1 MNQQKAIGSIQSVN
15 SSIVTALIREDC
27 DSLSKTID
35 GVTYKLAQVG
45 SYVMMPESGRIVIG
59 MITDVQIIDY
69 IPQEGTVTKKRKLMN
84 IQLLGTVTDGKFER
98 GLSMYPMVD
107 GTVYMTDQDD
117 LAMVF
122 SKFRVDDFSVGVI
135 SLFENERQYLDPNRF
150 FGKHVA
156 VLGSTGCGKS
166 SLVASIFQKVQD
178 LNDTHVIILDIHDEY
193 STAFEGVGN
202 TLRISELELP
212 FWLMNFEELE
222 ETFID
227 VTEESAHSQIMVF
240 KDAILEAK
248 KRANPLLRDA
258 LTVDTPAYFDI
269 VEVRARMQ
277 ALDRERI
284 AGTGGAKEKEGPFY
298 GQFTRFLVRLDSRL
312 NDKRYEFIF
321 KPKVFKSSETL
332 KTMLTRIFGLDSK
345 KKITVIDLSGVPFDV
360 VNVIVSLLG
369 RTIFDFNVW
378 NRQRRDFPVMIVF
391 EEAHNYLPS
400 IATASNRSAKK
411 TVERIAKEGRKY
423 GVGCM
428 IISQRPAEV
437 SETILAQCNNFVT
450 MRLTNPNDQNYVK
463 KLVPDALASL
473 IDILPSLRQGEA
485 LFLGDAAPLPV
496 RVMLDFPS
504 PAPNS
509 SDIKFYERWK
519 HREYETSVSDV
530 VERWWRQERA

>member
-1 MNQQKAIGSIQSVN
+1 MNPEKAIGTIQSVN

-27 DSLSKTID
+27 DTLTKSID
-35 GVTYKLAQVG
+35 GVTFKVAQVG
-45 SYVMMPESGRIVIG
+45 SYVMIPESGRLVIG
-59 MITDVQIIDY
+59 MVNDAQIIDY
-69 IPQEGTVTKKRKLMN
+69 IPSGEALPKKRKS
-84 IQLLGTVTDGKFER
+84 IHVQLLGTVTDGRFER
-98 GLSMYPMVD
+98 GLSVFPMVD
-107 GTVYMTDQDD
+107 GTVYMADQDD
-117 LAMVF
+117 LAMIF
-122 SKFRVDDFSVGVI
+122 SKFRIDDFSVGVI
-135 SLFENERQYLDPNRF
+135 SLFENERQYLEPNRF
-150 FGKHVA
+150 FGKHIA
-156 VLGSTGCGKS
+156 VLGSTGAGKS
-166 SLVASIFQKVQD
+166 SLVASIFQKVQN

-202 TLRISELELP
+202 TLRINELELP

-227 VTEESAHSQIMVF
+227 QSEESAHSQIMVF

-258 LTVDTPAYFDI
+258 LTVDTPAYFDL
-269 VEVRARMQ
+269 VEVRARVQ

-284 AGTGGAKEKEGPFY
+284 AGTGGVKEKEGPFY

-321 KPKVFKSSETL
+321 KPKVFKTSETL
-332 KTMLTRIFGLDSK
+332 KTMLTRIFGLDTK

-378 NRQRRDFPVMIVF
+378 NRHRRDFPVMIVF

-400 IATASNRSAKK
+400 VASTSNRSAKK

-428 IISQRPAEV
+428 IVSQRPAEV

-463 KLVPDALASL
+463 KLVPDSLTSL

-496 RVMLDFPS
+496 RVMLDFPN

-509 SDIKFYERWK
+509 SDIMFYERWK

-530 VERWWRQERA
+530 VERWWRQERV

>member
-1 MNQQKAIGSIQSVN
+1 MNPQKAIGSIQSVN
-15 SSIVTALIREDC
+15 SAIVTALIREDC
-27 DSLSKTID
+27 DSLTKTID
-35 GVTYKLAQVG
+35 GVTYKVAQVG

-59 MITDVQIIDY
+59 MVNDMQIIDY
-69 IPQEGTVTKKRKLMN
+69 IPAGASTPTKRKAIN

-98 GLSMYPMVD
+98 GLSMFPMVD
-107 GTVYMTDQDD
+107 GSVYLSDQDD
-117 LAMVF
+117 LAMIF
-122 SKFRVDDFSVGVI
+122 SKFRVDDFSVGAI
-135 SLFENERQYLDPNRF
+135 SLFSDERQYLDPNKF
-150 FGKHVA
+150 FGKHIA
-156 VLGSTGCGKS
+156 VLGSTGAGKS
-166 SLVASIFQKVQD
+166 SLVASIFQKVQN

-193 STAFEGVGN
+193 SSAFEGVGN
-202 TLRISELELP
+202 TLRINELELP

-227 VTEESAHSQIMVF
+227 QSEESAHSQIMVF

-258 LTVDTPAYFDI
+258 LTVDTPAYFDL
-269 VEVRARMQ
+269 VEVRARVQ

-284 AGTGGAKEKEGPFY
+284 AGTGGVKEKEGPFY

-321 KPKVFKSSETL
+321 KPKVFKTSETL
-332 KTMLTRIFGLDSK
+332 KTLLTRIFGLDTK

-378 NRQRRDFPVMIVF
+378 NRHRRDFPVMIVF

-400 IATASNRSAKK
+400 IASTSNRSAKK

-428 IISQRPAEV
+428 IVSQRPAEV

-463 KLVPDALASL
+463 KLVPDSLASL

-496 RVMLDFPS
+496 RVMLDFPN
-504 PAPNS
+504 PPPNS
-509 SDIKFYERWK
+509 SDIMFYERWK

-530 VERWWRQERA
+530 VERWWRQERL

>member
-1 MNQQKAIGSIQSVN
+1 MDSEKLIGVIQSVN
-15 SSIVTALIREDC
+15 SAMISALVLEDC
-27 DSLSKTID
+27 DSLRKEIN
-35 GVTYKLAQVG
+35 GITYNIAQVG
-45 SYVMMPESGRIVIG
+45 SYVAMPVGDRIIIG

-69 IPQEGTVTKKRKLMN
+69 TPSSCSTPVKRKLMN
-84 IQLLGTVTDGKFER
+84 VQLLGNVMGDRFER
-98 GLSMYPMVD
+98 GLSVFPTLE
-107 GTVYMTDQDD
+107 GAVYMTDEVD
-117 LAMVF
+117 LSVIF
-122 SKFRVDDFSVGVI
+122 SKFRVDDFSVGTI

-150 FGKHVA
+150 FGKHIA
-156 VLGSTGCGKS
+156 VLGSTGSGKS
-166 SLVASIFQKVQD
+166 CTVASIIQKVQV
-178 LNDTHVIILDIHDEY
+178 LNDTHIIILDIHDEY
-193 STAFEGVGN
+193 SAAFEGTGN
-202 TLRISELELP
+202 TLKINELELP

-227 VTEESAHSQIMVF
+227 PNEESAHSQIMVF

-258 LTVDTPAYFDI
+258 LTVDTPAFFDL

-277 ALDRERI
+277 SLDRERI
-284 AGTGGAKEKEGPFY
+284 AGTGGVKEKEGPFY

-321 KPKVFKSSETL
+321 RPKVFKTSESL
-332 KTMLTRIFGLDSK
+332 KTLLTRIFGLDTR
-345 KKITVIDLSGVPFDV
+345 KKITVLDLSGVPFDV

-391 EEAHNYLPS
+391 EEAHNYLPAV
-400 IATASNRSAKK
+400 ATSANRSAKK

-428 IISQRPAEV
+428 IVSQRPAEV
-437 SETILAQCNNFVT
+437 SETILAQCNNFVS

-463 KLVPDALASL
+463 KLVPDSLASL
-473 IDILPSLRQGEA
+473 IEILPSLRQGEA

-496 RVMLDFPS
+496 RVMLDYPS
-504 PAPNS
+504 PPPNS
-509 SDIKFYERWK
+509 MDIRFYERWK
-519 HREYETSVSDV
+519 NREYETSVSDV
-530 VERWWRQERA
+530 VERWWRQEH

>member
-1 MNQQKAIGSIQSVN
+1 
-15 SSIVTALIREDC
+15 
-27 DSLSKTID
+27 
-35 GVTYKLAQVG
+35 
-45 SYVMMPESGRIVIG
+45 
-59 MITDVQIIDY
+59 
-69 IPQEGTVTKKRKLMN
+69 
-84 IQLLGTVTDGKFER
+84 
-98 GLSMYPMVD
+98 
-107 GTVYMTDQDD
+107 
-117 LAMVF
+117 
-122 SKFRVDDFSVGVI
+122 
-135 SLFENERQYLDPNRF
+135 
-150 FGKHVA
+150 
-156 VLGSTGCGKS
+156 
-166 SLVASIFQKVQD
+166 
-178 LNDTHVIILDIHDEY
+178 
-193 STAFEGVGN
+193 
-202 TLRISELELP
+202 
-212 FWLMNFEELE
+212 
-222 ETFID
+222 
-227 VTEESAHSQIMVF
+227 
-240 KDAILEAK
+240 
-248 KRANPLLRDA
+248 
-258 LTVDTPAYFDI
+258 
-269 VEVRARMQ
+269 MQ

-284 AGTGGAKEKEGPFY
+284 AGTGGVKEKEGPFY

-321 KPKVFKSSETL
+321 KPKVFRTSETL

-345 KKITVIDLSGVPFDV
+345 KRITVIDLSGAPFDV

-378 NRQRRDFPVMIVF
+378 NRHRRDFPVMIVF

-400 IATASNRSAKK
+400 IATLSNRSAKK

-437 SETILAQCNNFVT
+437 SETILAQCNNYVT

-496 RVMLDFPS
+496 RVMIDFPS

-509 SDIKFYERWK
+509 SDIMFYERWK
-519 HREYETSVSDV
+519 HCEYETNVSDV